1 MHVPYTYSL
10 KYMLPRP
17 PADCLGL
24 TQSLIPG
31 PLKFLV
37 MNIS

>member
-10 KYMLPRP
+10 KYMLTRP